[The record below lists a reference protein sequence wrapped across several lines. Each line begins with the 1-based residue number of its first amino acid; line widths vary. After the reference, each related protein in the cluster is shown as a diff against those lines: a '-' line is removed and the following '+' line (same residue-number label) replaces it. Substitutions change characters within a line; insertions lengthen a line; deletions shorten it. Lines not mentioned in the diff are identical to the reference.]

1 MLIPYSEEVRENNS
15 RFKYIEFI
23 LTVLKFLFTVRKF
36 NKKVV
41 EYKCTIVYN
50 ITIS

>member
-1 MLIPYSEEVRENNS
+1 MLIPYSEEARENDS
-15 RFKYIEFI
+15 SLKEIKFI

-41 EYKCTIVYN
+41 EYDCTIVYN
-50 ITIS
+50 IVIS